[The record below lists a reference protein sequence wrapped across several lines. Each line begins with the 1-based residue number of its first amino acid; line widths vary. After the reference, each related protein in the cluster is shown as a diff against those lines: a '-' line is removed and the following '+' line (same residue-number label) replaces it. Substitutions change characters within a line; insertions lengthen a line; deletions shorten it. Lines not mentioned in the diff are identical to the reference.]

1 MVENQAA
8 EAEAVQRVLAAE
20 NVEVSLCLDS
30 QQALAT
36 LSAER
41 FDLVIASGD
50 PAPAL
55 CRAIRQQPWGKEL
68 RVLLMTSL
76 EGPSNISEGLF
87 AGADGFIARP
97 WDPGVLVDRI
107 QRLGTVR
114 APWERPAV
122 DLSVFREDRLVEY
135 LTSAVQDVHLARMRE
150 RAARDEADDLRNS
163 ERFLQATVD
172 ALPARVGILDH
183 EGRLIATNQAW
194 QADSGPLFSDAS
206 SEWLAE
212 AERMVGPEFS
222 EGPALSVRAVLAG
235 RAPRAAFHIR
245 LPGGE
250 SHRTFL
256 AQTVPLPGWSPLRAV
271 LAFEEITALATA
283 QERLRHDARHDPLT
297 GLPNRVL
304 FQERLE
310 QASRRARRGGH
321 RVGVLFIDLD
331 DFKLVND
338 SLGHQAGDALLVD
351 VARRL
356 RSCVR
361 EMDTPSRLSGDEF
374 ALLLEPLVS
383 PTDALRTAER
393 VRDKLRDPVEIAGR
407 TVVPRASIG
416 LAISEPAGVGA
427 DTLLRDADVA
437 MYRAKGE
444 KAASMAIFD
453 HRMHA
458 ESIAR
463 LTLEHELRRAL
474 DGGQLRVHYQP
485 IVDLESM
492 SVSSVEA
499 LVRWQHPEQGLLP
512 PATFLT
518 AAEEAGVMDRL
529 GRWVLDH
536 AVRQATTWGAE
547 PDERAGISLAVNLS
561 PTQLTPAL
569 LGQVGALLED
579 TGLASERLVLEITES
594 AVLDDSPAVTATIAS
609 LQEQGVRFAMDD
621 FGTGYSSL
629 AALRSHRLD
638 VLKIDRTF
646 VAGLPQDRRG
656 MAILDGVV
664 RLGRAMGMRVVAEG
678 VERQDQFR
686 VVRALGCHAV
696 QGFLFARPMPAEQIP
711 AFLGRKLSEPAPQRP
726 RGAGAQQ
733 TTKPR

>member
-1 MVENQAA
+1 MRVLVVESQPA
-8 EAEAVQRVLAAE
+8 EAEAVARVLQAE
-20 NVEVSLCLDS
+20 GVDASLCFDA
-30 QQALAT
+30 QQALST
-36 LSAER
+36 LSSER

-50 PAPAL
+50 HAPAL
-55 CRAIRQQPWGKEL
+55 CRAIRNQPWGKDL
-68 RVLLMTSL
+68 HVLLMTSL

-87 AGADGFIARP
+87 AGADAFVARP

-107 QRLGTVR
+107 RRLGTRR
-114 APWERPAV
+114 APWEGPSI

-150 RAARDEADDLRNS
+150 RAARDEAADLRHS

-183 EGRLIATNQAW
+183 GGRLIATNQAW
-194 QADSGPLFSDAS
+194 QADPGPLFGEARSD
-206 SEWLAE
+206 WLAE
-212 AERMVGPEFS
+212 AERMVGTEFA
-222 EGPALSVRAVLAG
+222 EGPALRVRDVLAG
-235 RAPRAAFHIR
+235 RAPLAAFQIR

-250 SHRTFL
+250 SHRTFR
-256 AQTVPLPGWSPLRAV
+256 AQTVPLPGWSPPRAV
-271 LAFEEITALATA
+271 LAFEEITALASA
-283 QERLRHDARHDPLT
+283 QEQLRHDARHDPLT
-297 GLPNRVL
+297 GLANRVL

-310 QASRRARRGGH
+310 QAARRARRAGH

-356 RSCVR
+356 RACVR

-374 ALLLEPLVS
+374 ALLLEPVIN
-383 PTDALRTAER
+383 PTDALRIAER
-393 VRDKLRDPVEIAGR
+393 VRDLLRDPIQIEGR

-416 LAISEPAGVGA
+416 LAISESGGEGA

-453 HRMHA
+453 QRMHA
-458 ESIAR
+458 ESVAR

-474 DGGQLRVHYQP
+474 DGGELRVHYQP

-492 SVSSVEA
+492 IVTSVEA
-499 LVRWQHPEQGLLP
+499 LVRWQHPQQGLLP

-536 AVRQATTWGAE
+536 AVRQAAAWSEELGEDGA
-547 PDERAGISLAVNLS
+547 ISLAVNLS

-569 LGQVGALLED
+569 VGQVSALLQE
-579 TGLASERLVLEITES
+579 TGLPAERLVLEITEN
-594 AVLDDSPAVTATIAS
+594 AVLDDSPAVLATIGS
-609 LQEQGVRFAMDD
+609 LQERGVRFAMDD

-664 RLGRAMGMRVVAEG
+664 RLGRAMGMTVVAEG
-678 VERQDQFR
+678 VERPDQLR
-686 VVRALGCHAV
+686 VVRALGCHAM
-696 QGFLFARPMPAEQIP
+696 QGFLLARPMAAGDIP
-711 AFLGRKLSEPAPQRP
+711 GFLGRPLSGDPAGRS
-726 RGAGAQQ
+726 G
-733 TTKPR
+733 